1 MANKPKK
8 IVRSWVPQRV
18 AFEREKDNSSFYNSW
33 PWRKFSKRYKQSN
46 PICVECEKNGLIV
59 PVKVVDH
66 IVPINAGGER
76 LSEDNCQSLCESCH
90 NRKSSNESRGYGVKS
105 RL

>member
-1 MANKPKK
+1 MASKPNK

-18 AFEREKDNSSFYNSW
+18 AFERENSNSDFYNSW
-33 PWRKFSKRYKQSN
+33 PWRKFAKRFKEAN
-46 PICVECEKNGLIV
+46 PLCVECLKKDLVV

-66 IVPINAGGER
+66 IVTINAGGGK
-76 LSEDNCQSLCESCH
+76 LDDSNCQSLCESCH

-105 RL
+105 R